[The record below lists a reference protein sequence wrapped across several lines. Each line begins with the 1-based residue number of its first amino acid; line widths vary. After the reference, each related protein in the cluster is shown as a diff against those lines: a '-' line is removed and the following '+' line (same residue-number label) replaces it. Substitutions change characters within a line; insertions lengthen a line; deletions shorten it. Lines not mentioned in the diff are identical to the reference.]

1 VQLIDA
7 QVHCTFM
14 LDRTSV
20 MIERRKQLPHLCA
33 PTLDHTLLAFERISV
48 VSSNRPEGAEHH
60 VFFCGVLLFLLFFFV
75 YLFLCLFSFYQL
87 LFCTFVNILFL
98 IS

>member
-60 VFFCGVLLFLLFFFV
+60 IFFLWCTFIFV
-75 YLFLCLFSFYQL
+75 IFLCLFIFMPVFFLSIIVL
-87 LFCTFVNILFL
+87 HFCEYFIFD
-98 IS
+98 